1 MVQLVFLHL
10 GVGLGLQ
17 LLHDLLGGDHLGGLV
32 VIQGL
37 VHRRGQRV
45 GQIQL
50 AHGNGRLLNDGDF
63 LRRGSRLLKHRG
75 FGRSLDLRLRLDRGN
90 FRLGKGRALLFL
102 GQSLRLAGRLL
113 GQLDLRVRLGG
124 DLRLDQLLRLQLGH
138 RAVGQQVPDLVQQG
152 VQVLLGLHR
161 LLLGRLCRRGGRF
174 LGLRRGGGLHD
185 GVAHL
190 DLRCRGLRDVGDLR
204 SFHRVRFG

>member
-1 MVQLVFLHL
+1 MGLGLLGGNGPAGGQDGGGQLMVQLVFLHL

-50 AHGNGRLLNDGDF
+50 AHGNGRLLDDGDF

-75 FGRSLDLRLRLDRGN
+75 F
-90 FRLGKGRALLFL
+90 
-102 GQSLRLAGRLL
+102 
-113 GQLDLRVRLGG
+113 
-124 DLRLDQLLRLQLGH
+124 
-138 RAVGQQVPDLVQQG
+138 
-152 VQVLLGLHR
+152 
-161 LLLGRLCRRGGRF
+161 
-174 LGLRRGGGLHD
+174 
-185 GVAHL
+185 
-190 DLRCRGLRDVGDLR
+190 
-204 SFHRVRFG
+204 